1 MKLSKYLLL
10 TVSLLFASI
19 ATSAELDVKER
30 NTIEVLCKQLL
41 ADYAIYRDHMDA
53 DGFANTFS
61 QDGILVVGSGAYH
74 GRQEIRKNITER
86 AQPAT
91 AHMIMFTTTQITPLS
106 ETEATGVSSAI
117 ILNGDRPV
125 NVGDKPIQML
135 GITAAN
141 EYRTKFIF
149 TNEGWKISHLE
160 LDVVFRGPGYVQ

>member
-1 MKLSKYLLL
+1 MKLSKFLLL
-10 TVSLLFASI
+10 AVSLLTTSI
-19 ATSAELDVKER
+19 ATSAELNVSER
-30 NTIEVLCKQLL
+30 NAIEVLCKQLL

-61 QDGILVVGSGAYH
+61 EDGTLVVRSGSYH
-74 GRQEIRKNITER
+74 GRQEIRKNITDR

-106 ETEATGVSSAI
+106 ATEASGISSALV
-117 ILNGDRPV
+117 LNGDRPV
-125 NVGDKPIQML
+125 KAGDKPVQML

-141 EYRTKFIF
+141 EYRSKFIL
-149 TNEGWKISHLE
+149 TDEGWKISHLE